1 MQELH
6 IHGMLPGMSRPAN
19 PYDNA
24 TCESLIKTVK
34 REEIRASAYRE
45 FEDLRQGLE
54 EFIERYY
61 NQPRKICANCGH
73 PRFQTQPSGLS
84 EERLLPKKTSVVR
97 ESLVQI
103 RPPQL
108 RLANKPVITMMG
120 QRILFSARQHGP
132 FWRRPKRL
140 KPG

>member
-1 MQELH
+1 MRHYMQELH

-24 TCESLIKTVK
+24 TCESLIKTLK

-61 NQPRKICANCGH
+61 TNRGRSVLIAVIPVFKRSRAGFQKSACFPRRR
-73 PRFQTQPSGLS
+73 PLS
-84 EERLLPKKTSVVR
+84 ESRWFKS
-97 ESLVQI
+97 
-103 RPPQL
+103 
-108 RLANKPVITMMG
+108 G
-120 QRILFSARQHGP
+120 
-132 FWRRPKRL
+132 RRN
-140 KPG
+140 